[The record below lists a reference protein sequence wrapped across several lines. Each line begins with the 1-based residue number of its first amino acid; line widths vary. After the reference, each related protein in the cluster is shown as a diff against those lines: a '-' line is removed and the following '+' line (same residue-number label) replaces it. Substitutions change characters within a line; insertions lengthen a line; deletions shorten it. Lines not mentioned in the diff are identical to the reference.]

1 MRSNFTVSAD
11 ISYIAIFFWDPISP
25 MIHPGWITLQIV
37 VAVAADAIVC
47 VLTVE
52 SRPLSLTCGR
62 IGIELRT
69 LIIRGKAQHMS
80 TLERSVGGLTYLPIR
95 VEKHL

>member
-11 ISYIAIFFWDPISP
+11 ISYIPTFFWDPISLPPSP

-52 SRPLSLTCGR
+52 SRPLSPSHVVALV
-62 IGIELRT
+62 L
-69 LIIRGKAQHMS
+69 S
-80 TLERSVGGLTYLPIR
+80 
-95 VEKHL
+95 

>member
-1 MRSNFTVSAD
+1 MRSNFTVSAY

-37 VAVAADAIVC
+37 VAVADAIVC

-52 SRPLSLTCGR
+52 SRPLSPSHVVALV
-62 IGIELRT
+62 L
-69 LIIRGKAQHMS
+69 S
-80 TLERSVGGLTYLPIR
+80 
-95 VEKHL
+95 